1 MHITSP
7 YKCIFGL
14 RGFYR
19 GIADL
24 DFLERSGF
32 LANERDFTY
41 LLKRILRVILI
52 GFL

>member
-1 MHITSP
+1 MHITLP
-7 YKCIFGL
+7 CICIFDL
-14 RGFYR
+14 TGFYR
-19 GIADL
+19 GRGDL